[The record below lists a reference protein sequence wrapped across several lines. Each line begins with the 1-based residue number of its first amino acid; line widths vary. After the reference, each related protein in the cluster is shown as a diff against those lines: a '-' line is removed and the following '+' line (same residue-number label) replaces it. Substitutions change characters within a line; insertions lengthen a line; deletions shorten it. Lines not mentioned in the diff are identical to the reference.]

1 MVKCTCYYRD
11 YWKYWLTGAD
21 KAHAPSPSDSG
32 NSQFH
37 HPLTSR
43 PYFRQ
48 LLAIKK
54 KKKKDAGNFP
64 GYQQVNFQSGILPAN
79 SVNILCPAE
88 LVLEMLRQIPKT
100 SDSYL
105 RMAELRL
112 S

>member
-1 MVKCTCYYRD
+1 MI
-11 YWKYWLTGAD
+11 TGNTGLLVQI
-21 KAHAPSPSDSG
+21 KHMLLVLVTVVIVSFTTPSPLDHILG
-32 NSQFH
+32 NF
-37 HPLTSR
+37 
-43 PYFRQ
+43 
-48 LLAIKK
+48 LLLK

>member
-1 MVKCTCYYRD
+1 MLLVLVTVVIV
-11 YWKYWLTGAD
+11 
-21 KAHAPSPSDSG
+21 S
-32 NSQFH
+32 F
-37 HPLTSR
+37 TSR

-54 KKKKDAGNFP
+54 KKRDAGNFP